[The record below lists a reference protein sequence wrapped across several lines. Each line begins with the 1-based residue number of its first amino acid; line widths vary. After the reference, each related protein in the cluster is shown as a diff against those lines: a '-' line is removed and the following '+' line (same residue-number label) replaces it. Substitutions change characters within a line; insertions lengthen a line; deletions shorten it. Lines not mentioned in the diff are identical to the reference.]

1 MAHVAHFPKA
11 VCSWVP
17 TRVLFTVIPELKGGL
32 GAEFPVAI
40 CVSTKKDIENAIKY
54 NAGNKAYT
62 QYYWDEVIGPLP
74 DMAKGYVPPTA
85 DKSTKVADVRGAG
98 APLVAESMAR

>member
-11 VCSWVP
+11 VCSWIP

-40 CVSTKKDIENAIKY
+40 CVQGGSLSKNLAI
-54 NAGNKAYT
+54 
-62 QYYWDEVIGPLP
+62 
-74 DMAKGYVPPTA
+74 
-85 DKSTKVADVRGAG
+85 S
-98 APLVAESMAR
+98 

>member
-11 VCSWVP
+11 VCSWIP

-40 CVSTKKDIENAIKY
+40 CAEGGDPPEMREKIE
-54 NAGNKAYT
+54 
-62 QYYWDEVIGPLP
+62 
-74 DMAKGYVPPTA
+74 
-85 DKSTKVADVRGAG
+85 VR
-98 APLVAESMAR
+98 SR